1 MLSNTFEILACLFL
15 KYSKSSSLLNCTSI
29 ALKSIAIACNY
40 FSSTSIW
47 KIEHSTTVKWWN
59 AWWTHKVQTIPLV
72 CCISDPAIVFPIP
85 YTSNYKIL
93 QLDDCAFSS
102 NNNFHTEF
110 QRDRLIDT
118 ARCIHVSE
126 FNKGIKLY
134 SQYLYNWQ
142 SSSLIIEI
150 KFPCSF
156 KAFSNPKMGMN
167 LALICSVYIYKW

>member
-40 FSSTSIW
+40 FSPTSIW
-47 KIEHSTTVKWWN
+47 KIVHSTTVKWWN

-72 CCISDPAIVFPIP
+72 CYISDPVIVFPIP

-110 QRDRLIDT
+110 QSVIDWLT
-118 ARCIHVSE
+118 LPGAFMSLNFTKELRFTPNICTM
-126 FNKGIKLY
+126 
-134 SQYLYNWQ
+134 WQ
-142 SSSLIIEI
+142 SCKL
-150 KFPCSF
+150 F
-156 KAFSNPKMGMN
+156 NN
-167 LALICSVYIYKW
+167 WN

>member
-72 CCISDPAIVFPIP
+72 CYISDPVIVFPIP

-93 QLDDCAFSS
+93 QLDDCAITIFIL
-102 NNNFHTEF
+102 NF
-110 QRDRLIDT
+110 
-118 ARCIHVSE
+118 
-126 FNKGIKLY
+126 KGIDWLTLPGAFMSLNFTKEL
-134 SQYLYNWQ
+134 SFTPNICTMWL

>member
-40 FSSTSIW
+40 FSPTSIW
-47 KIEHSTTVKWWN
+47 KIVHVHSTTVKWWN

-72 CCISDPAIVFPIP
+72 CYISDPVIVFPIP

-110 QRDRLIDT
+110 QSNRLIDT

-126 FNKGIKLY
+126 LYKGIELY
-134 SQYLYNWQ
+134 SQYLYNVA
-142 SSSLIIEI
+142 I
-150 KFPCSF
+150 KLF
-156 KAFSNPKMGMN
+156 NN
-167 LALICSVYIYKW
+167 WN

>member
-72 CCISDPAIVFPIP
+72 CYISDPVIVFPIP

-93 QLDDCAFSS
+93 QLDDCAITIFIL
-102 NNNFHTEF
+102 NFKGI
-110 QRDRLIDT
+110 DRLTLPVAFMSLNFTKELRFTPNICT
-118 ARCIHVSE
+118 M
-126 FNKGIKLY
+126 
-134 SQYLYNWQ
+134 WQ

>member
-47 KIEHSTTVKWWN
+47 KIVHSTTVTVKWWN

-72 CCISDPAIVFPIP
+72 CYISDPAIVFPIP

-110 QRDRLIDT
+110 QSNRLIDT

-126 FNKGIKLY
+126 LNKGIKLY
-134 SQYLYNWQ
+134 SQYLYNVA
-142 SSSLIIEI
+142 I
-150 KFPCSF
+150 KLF
-156 KAFSNPKMGMN
+156 NN
-167 LALICSVYIYKW
+167 WN